1 MDNYKNV
8 DKSEARRTLKL
19 PLDKKIVGYIGLFK
33 TMGMEKGINTMIL
46 ALRNLSEDVIMA
58 FIGGK
63 DEEIL
68 EYKKIGKREWSFR

>member
-8 DKSEARRTLKL
+8 DKNEARKILNL
-19 PLDKKIVGYIGLFK
+19 PLDKNVVGYVGLFK
-33 TMGMEKGINTMIL
+33 TMGMEKGIKTMIESL
-46 ALRNLSEDVIMA
+46 KNLSEKVIMV

-63 DEEIL
+63 SEEIL